1 VAVDLPA
8 EAAGA
13 ELVVTSTTRVFV
25 ERSLPSGAGRS
36 ASWALP
42 AG

>member
-1 VAVDLPA
+1 VV
-8 EAAGA
+8 GR
-13 ELVVTSTTRVFV
+13 ELQVRSSSRIFV
-25 ERSLPSGAGRS
+25 ERSLPSGQGAGRN